1 MLVNLLKYG
10 PLVILAA
17 ASEQPPNTNLKEV
30 RPRRSEELL
39 DVVETL
45 ALRLG
50 DEEETE
56 EEGEDGDPPENPEG
70 PSLGQ
75 PGYLGWV

>member
-1 MLVNLLKYG
+1 M
-10 PLVILAA
+10 AT

-50 DEEETE
+50 NKEETK
-56 EEGEDGDPPENPEG
+56 EEGEDGDSPENPESS
-70 PSLGQ
+70 SLGQ
-75 PGYLGWV
+75 PGYLR